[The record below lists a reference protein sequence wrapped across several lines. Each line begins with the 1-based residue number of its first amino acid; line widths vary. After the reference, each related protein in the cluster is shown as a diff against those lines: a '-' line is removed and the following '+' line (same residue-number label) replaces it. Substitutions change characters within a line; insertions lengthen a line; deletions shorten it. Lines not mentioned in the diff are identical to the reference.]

1 MKLAWRHIV
10 YTPFASILDQYK
22 IIVNVLLQWLLN
34 GLISN
39 EVYRSIF
46 HPMKKKIIHLLW
58 HKPLISD
65 LLRKSS
71 LFRISLHSF
80 LCMPPTLVVYLLQG
94 WFPMVPVVLARVVSI
109 RVIDSQDTNW
119 IICDMFGHELCVHCN
134 GAATNFS
141 VYSCFQTIP
150 VNTTPDN
157 IQVEP
162 GTGHLWL
169 GCHPVVWRMLQHS
182 DDGVS
187 PAPSQVGA
195 ATSL

>member
-1 MKLAWRHIV
+1 MAWFQ
-10 YTPFASILDQYK
+10 TKSIDLCFIPWK
-22 IIVNVLLQWLLN
+22 KK
-34 GLISN
+34 S
-39 EVYRSIF
+39 SIF
-46 HPMKKKIIHLLW
+46 YDINLW
-58 HKPLISD
+58 YQI
-65 LLRKSS
+65 RKSS
-71 LFRISLHSF
+71 LFLISLTS
-80 LCMPPTLVVYLLQG
+80 LLYMPPTLVVYLLRG
-94 WFPMVPVVLARVVSI
+94 WFPRVPVVLARVVSI
-109 RVIDSQDTNW
+109 RVIDSQGTNW
-119 IICDMFGHELCVHCN
+119 IICDMVGYEWYVHCN

-195 ATSL
+195 ATSLKPTVVM